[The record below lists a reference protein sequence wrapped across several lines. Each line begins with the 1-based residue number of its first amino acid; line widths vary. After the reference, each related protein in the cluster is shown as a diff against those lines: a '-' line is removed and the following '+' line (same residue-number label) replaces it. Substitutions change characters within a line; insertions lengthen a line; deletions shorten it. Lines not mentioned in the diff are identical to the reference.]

1 MTSTG
6 SERAT
11 RGRATCGT
19 ALRRSP
25 AQASG
30 IGRGVTESGAT
41 AVVVAPYN
49 VDVTPTAQAPS
60 IIERLSAPRQGSI
73 PFSVEFFPPRDAEA
87 EARLWRAVRTFERLG
102 PAFVSMTYG
111 AGGST
116 RDRTVRITGQLAE
129 QTTLLPVAHLTAV
142 NHSIDE
148 LRALVGAYADQG
160 ITNILALRGDPPGNP
175 LGEWTRHPE
184 GVAYAEELVRLIDGL
199 GDFHVGVASFPEG
212 HHRAAD
218 LDHDTRALVGKL
230 RAGAEY
236 SITQM
241 FFDVDHY
248 LRLRD
253 RVAAADPEQAAKPII
268 PGIMP
273 VTSLATARRMVEL
286 SGSVIPA
293 DVEERFAVAAGSGPE
308 EDREAVRA
316 VGIDFATEMA
326 QRLIAEGAPCLHF
339 CSLNF
344 AKATTEVLERLGVDV
359 TSALPV
365 TAAR

>member
-1 MTSTG
+1 MT
-6 SERAT
+6 
-11 RGRATCGT
+11 
-19 ALRRSP
+19 
-25 AQASG
+25 AS
-30 IGRGVTESGAT
+30 
-41 AVVVAPYN
+41 
-49 VDVTPTAQAPS
+49 DQAPS
-60 IIERLSAPRQGSI
+60 IVERLRAPHHGPV
-73 PFSVEFFPPRDAEA
+73 PFSVEFFPPRDADA
-87 EARLWRAVRTFERLG
+87 EARLWRAVRVFERLG

-116 RDRTVRITGQLAE
+116 RDRTVRITGELAA

-142 NHSIDE
+142 NHSIAE

-160 ITNILALRGDPPGNP
+160 ITNILALRGDPPGDP
-175 LGEWTRHPE
+175 LGEWVRHPD
-184 GVAYAEELVRLIDGL
+184 GVAYAEELVHLIGGL

-212 HHRAAD
+212 HHRAPD
-218 LDHDTRALVGKL
+218 LDHDTRALVAKL
-230 RAGAEY
+230 RAGADY

-241 FFDVDHY
+241 FFDVEHY

-286 SGSVIPA
+286 SGSVIPP
-293 DVEERFAVAAGSGPE
+293 DVEERFTRAAGNGPE
-308 EDREAVRA
+308 EDRAAVRA

-339 CSLNF
+339 CSLNY
-344 AKATTEVLERLGVDV
+344 AKATSEVLDRIGVD
-359 TSALPV
+359 TSDALPV
-365 TAAR
+365 ASRG